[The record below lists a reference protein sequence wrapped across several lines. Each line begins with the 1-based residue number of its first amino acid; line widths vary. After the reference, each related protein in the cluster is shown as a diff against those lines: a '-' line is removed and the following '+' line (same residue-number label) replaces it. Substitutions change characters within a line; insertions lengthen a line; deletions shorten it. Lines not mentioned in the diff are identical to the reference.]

1 MDRHNKAISLKC
13 NMLMNFS
20 FTFHLL
26 IDRYW
31 IHISITYKIWRGQ
44 PPASQSVSPYHTWPG
59 YHTPY
64 TMVWGIFVCINLH
77 CNHSPPP
84 TAVDVQ
90 LMPNLRAWIIVYCAP
105 VKVPPNPDTY
115 LHIICTLHICIL
127 INVNLLILLYPQ

>member
-1 MDRHNKAISLKC
+1 MDRHNQAISLKF

-44 PPASQSVSPYHTWPG
+44 PPASQSVSPYHTWPYIIHHG
-59 YHTPY
+59 MRYLSTY
-64 TMVWGIFVCINLH
+64 VSTWIATT
-77 CNHSPPP
+77 PP

-105 VKVPPNPDTY
+105 VKVLLNPDTY
-115 LHIICTLHICIL
+115 LHICTLHICIL
-127 INVNLLILLYPQ
+127 INVNLLILLYP